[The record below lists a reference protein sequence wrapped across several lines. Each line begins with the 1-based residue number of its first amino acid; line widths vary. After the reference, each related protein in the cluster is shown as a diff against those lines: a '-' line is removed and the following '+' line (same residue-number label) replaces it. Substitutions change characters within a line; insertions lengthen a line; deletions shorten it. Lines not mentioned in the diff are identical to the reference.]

1 MSSLVKDSRQND
13 NFKPV
18 FKYYKSRQLPPDLS
32 NVVDTHKGRL
42 IKIFGPI
49 SKSEPLQ
56 ICDLRPFFD
65 SMYYLLQRTQ
75 PENWRYWHQLKNI
88 CNVMNMSMKNLDNS
102 AYIL

>member
-42 IKIFGPI
+42 IKIFGPVPQ
-49 SKSEPLQ
+49 SELQ
-56 ICDLRPFFD
+56 
-65 SMYYLLQRTQ
+65 
-75 PENWRYWHQLKNI
+75 EN
-88 CNVMNMSMKNLDNS
+88 
-102 AYIL
+102 